1 MCSRM
6 KTLLCLVLA
15 AMLLGPA
22 ALAEAGVRVE
32 SVDAEVTAEHS
43 LPPIVRD
50 RMNRSVGTIADQLIS
65 GREVS
70 AVAGTCAAD
79 EQLIREVFDKV
90 LVGYTVERV
99 SIVPAEHTLVQ
110 VQLLPWSDVIQT
122 VKVKTTVEGMPPR
135 IERLVR
141 QDLAGVDQVFDDALI
156 GLPTAASD
164 WTNGV
169 LKHHLNDYLAAHL
182 PEFRADFE
190 LQPDKQASV
199 MLMVYPKLPVI
210 RTVDLSMRSDTIPN
224 FTLLGHRELAQD
236 KVDDLVGVPVSFV
249 RRHQAELE
257 DDIRQELDGLSDFRA
272 LHMKTEVDIQAA
284 EQLRLMSRSNSSRY
298 RLRLTG
304 WQDIGRRGTIHH
316 DADDN
321 LLFRVHAGRMMSGQ
335 DEFFLL
341 FDVMPQQMNWDWQL
355 GLDRRLNSRFH
366 SQLRYDAPQKRL
378 IFGGWQQLA
387 PRWQLRYEYRTADHL
402 GEAGLRYKMHDFL
415 SLEYVVDREQ
425 NWLRIIGDF

>member
-6 KTLLCLVLA
+6 KTLLCLILA

-32 SVDAEVTAEHS
+32 SVAAEVTAEHS

-110 VQLLPWSDVIQT
+110 VQLLPWSDVIRT

-169 LKHHLNDYLAAHL
+169 LKHHLND
-182 PEFRADFE
+182 
-190 LQPDKQASV
+190 
-199 MLMVYPKLPVI
+199 
-210 RTVDLSMRSDTIPN
+210 
-224 FTLLGHRELAQD
+224 
-236 KVDDLVGVPVSFV
+236 
-249 RRHQAELE
+249 
-257 DDIRQELDGLSDFRA
+257 
-272 LHMKTEVDIQAA
+272 
-284 EQLRLMSRSNSSRY
+284 
-298 RLRLTG
+298 
-304 WQDIGRRGTIHH
+304 
-316 DADDN
+316 
-321 LLFRVHAGRMMSGQ
+321 
-335 DEFFLL
+335 
-341 FDVMPQQMNWDWQL
+341 
-355 GLDRRLNSRFH
+355 
-366 SQLRYDAPQKRL
+366 
-378 IFGGWQQLA
+378 
-387 PRWQLRYEYRTADHL
+387 
-402 GEAGLRYKMHDFL
+402 
-415 SLEYVVDREQ
+415 
-425 NWLRIIGDF
+425 